1 MAERRADL
9 GRDDPQGIQG
19 GVTRPRQGLL
29 AAALLALALVLAPAI
44 GLGAG
49 EAVSFYLFKDVV
61 GPPGQSLIAPAAPA
75 RIADFDHGGPHRLAI
90 LVTDPQSDWLGLVR
104 AFKAQGVPFTVT
116 QDWQSALT
124 HKVVLVYPIISGR
137 ALAPEALRGLAAH
150 VRDGGTVLGFDLEG
164 GGLAPVFGVK
174 DAAIASRTRET
185 LSWPASTGPPE
196 EQVIRFSH
204 AGGGGAMGSFA
215 YDPAGAKVIASYD
228 DGAAAVVCHDEGGKA
243 CLMGVDLGALAT
255 RAIDARAEE
264 AGRSYVNRYEPS
276 LDVLVR
282 WVSDLYVAGEPM
294 PWLIDTAPPGREVTI
309 VLTHDLDYT
318 RSVVNARAYAD
329 LERVNGIK
337 ATYFMQT
344 KYIRDYNDDVF
355 MTRETAPMARALQ
368 DEEGMEVGSHTVSH
382 SRVFKAFPLGDG
394 REQYPDYRPFV
405 QNQALTRGGSIF
417 GETRVSKFL
426 LEKLSGARITSFRPG
441 YLSYPFQL
449 PEALVATGYAYSSSV
464 TANACLTH
472 LPHQTTFSRQGASLL
487 PLYEFPVTIEDEEKP
502 RLGDRFE
509 AESAVIDKIAA
520 HHGLV
525 VILIHPDILDH
536 KLAFEQQLIA
546 RWKDRA
552 WMPDLAEFGG
562 WWRARDQAEFDMVQ
576 HGQDW
581 SVSVDAPDELR
592 NVAVLLPKAGGASA
606 SGRDYRLAHGELVLD
621 RVQGHVSVP
630 LNTGGAS

>member
-355 MTRETAPMARALQ
+355 MTRETAPMVRALQ

>member
-1 MAERRADL
+1 MVERRAEL

-19 GVTRPRQGLL
+19 SVTRARQGLL
-29 AAALLALALVLAPAI
+29 AVVLLALAFVFAPAP
-44 GLGAG
+44 GLRAG
-49 EAVSFYLFKDVV
+49 GTDSFYLFKDVI
-61 GPPGQSLIAPAAPA
+61 GPPGQSIIAPAVAA

-90 LVTDPQSDWLGLVR
+90 LVTDPTSAWLGLVR

-116 QDWQSALT
+116 QDWQSALA

-174 DAAIASRTRET
+174 DAAIASRARET
-185 LSWPASTGPPE
+185 LTWPASSAPPE
-196 EQVIRFSH
+196 EQVIRFSR

-215 YDPAGAKVIASYD
+215 YNLAGAKVIASYA
-228 DGAAAVVCHDEGGKA
+228 DGAAGVICHDEGGKA

-294 PWLIDTAPPGREVTI
+294 PWLIDTTPPGREVSI
-309 VLTHDLDYT
+309 VLSHDLDYT

-329 LERVNGIK
+329 LERANGIK

-355 MTRETAPMARALQ
+355 MTLETAPMVRALQ
-368 DEEGMEVGSHTVSH
+368 DEGMEVASHTVAH
-382 SRVFKAFPLGDG
+382 ARTFKAFPLGDG

-405 QNQALTRGGSIF
+405 QNQTTARGGSIF

-426 LEKLSGARITSFRPG
+426 LEKLAGARITSFRPG

-472 LPHQTTFSRQGASLL
+472 LPHQTTFSREGESLL
-487 PLYEFPVTIEDEEKP
+487 PLYEFPVTIEDEEMP

-552 WMPDLAEFGG
+552 WMPDLAEFGA
-562 WWRARDQAEFDMVQ
+562 WWRARDRAEFDVVQ
-576 HGQDW
+576 RGQSW

-592 NVAVLLPKAGGASA
+592 NVVLLFPKAAGASA
-606 SGRDYRLAHGELVLD
+606 SGRNYRLARGQLVLD
-621 RVQGHVSVP
+621 RVQGHLSFN
-630 LNTGGAS
+630 LTSGGDS